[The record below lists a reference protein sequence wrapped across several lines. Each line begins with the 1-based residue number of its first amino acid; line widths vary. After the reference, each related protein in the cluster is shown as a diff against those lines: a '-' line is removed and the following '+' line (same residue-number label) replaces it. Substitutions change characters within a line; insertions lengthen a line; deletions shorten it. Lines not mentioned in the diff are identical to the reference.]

1 MSTTTLNPTVA
12 NVTSEVRTGSR
23 FFDWEKIEFNRFGV
37 IAICLA
43 LAECLGGIAAACAL
57 EMHIG
62 VLALTAFP
70 TTITL
75 GFILAVAP
83 MKQIIRLTAF
93 ALLVDIVVFVS
104 YWLA

>member
-12 NVTSEVRTGSR
+12 TATTEVQTGSR
-23 FFDWEKIEFNRFGV
+23 FFDWENIEFNRFGI

-62 VLALTAFP
+62 VLAVTAFP

-83 MKQIIRLTAF
+83 MKQIIRLTAL
-93 ALLVDIVVFVS
+93 ALVIDVIVFVS
-104 YWLA
+104 YWLV